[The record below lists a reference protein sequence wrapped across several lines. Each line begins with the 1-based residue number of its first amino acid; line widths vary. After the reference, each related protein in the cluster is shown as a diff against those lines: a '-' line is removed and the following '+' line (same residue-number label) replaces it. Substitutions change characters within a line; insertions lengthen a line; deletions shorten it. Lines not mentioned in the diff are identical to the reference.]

1 MTCTDLDD
9 GKLLLQIMVRLQF
22 EPTEEIISVVFT
34 LLFGEYVIYT
44 QSHEMI
50 VWLTETAFSF
60 PKRLS
65 FFDLSHSVILKFE
78 ILM

>member
-50 VWLTETAFSF
+50 VWLTETAFPF

-65 FFDLSHSVILKFE
+65 FFDLSYSVILKFE